1 MAKRKEKIKTT
12 STVAGRT
19 NYYLRKYFDYIC
31 EYESEKVI
39 IVKNIPMGI
48 MRLVLYTII
57 LCYILLDKLWWE
69 HGYQEFSSGASAL
82 TTKVKGFST

>member
-1 MAKRKEKIKTT
+1 MAKRKEKIKFMG
-12 STVAGRT
+12 SVAGRIRH
-19 NYYLRKYFDYIC
+19 YLRKYFDYIC

-48 MRLVLYTII
+48 MRLVFYSII
-57 LCYILLDKLWWE
+57 TCYILLDKLWWE
-69 HGYQEFSSGASAL
+69 QGYQDFASGASAL